1 MATTYEPIATTT
13 LGSATNSI
21 TFSSISQSYTDLV
34 LVCNGLANTASSFD
48 IQVGN
53 GSVDT
58 GANYS
63 ILLLAGDGTSASG
76 YRESNTT
83 ACQQMG
89 IVYTTPMNSII
100 HFINYSNASGST
112 YKTLVSRNNN
122 TGFRGAAST
131 IGLWRSTA
139 AISAIKIGTGG
150 ANMSIGFTAT
160 LYGIKAA

>member
-1 MATTYEPIATTT
+1 MAAGATYEPLATTT

-58 GANYS
+58 GSNYS
-63 ILLLAGDGTSASG
+63 INLIAGDGSSASA
-76 YRESNTT
+76 YKENNTN

-89 IVYTTPMNSII
+89 IVYTTPMMSII
-100 HFINYSNASGST
+100 HFMNYKNTSI
-112 YKTLVSRNNN
+112 YKTLLSRNNN
-122 TGFRGAAST
+122 LGFRGAAAT
-131 IGLWRSTA
+131 VGLWRSTA
-139 AISAIKIGTGG
+139 AINTIKIGTGG

-160 LYGIKAA
+160 LYGIQAA